1 MTIALPLTLTMCL
14 WGWIVAD
21 YITDD
26 VWESAQLIWE
36 NTPIITD
43 RELADQLTTHFG
55 EDAPKSHTS
64 VGRRRRKEE
73 WVKNNLV
80 SPKKKSIKG
89 NKKHAPS
96 EQNKQNTTHQKA
108 QKTKLVRSKTNKAQN
123 DQKPRTNAP
132 KNEVIKKITDNIVM
146 SAKQRATM
154 IIKHRKRWEKQG
166 DIQDNVVSLSLS
178 LLDDLEDI
186 DADPETIQK
195 KIAVINILANALD
208 VTTRAS
214 KTISEVELPL
224 CGITPEDFS
233 QSDQDRRL
241 GALEALGDIDGQER
255 EARDRL
261 KAELDD
267 RLEWIKETA
276 SSGDFGRTPEPDDD
290 DDIEEIDYTQVDD

>member
-1 MTIALPLTLTMCL
+1 MASKNSVPRDM
-14 WGWIVAD
+14 WEVAR
-21 YITDD
+21 
-26 VWESAQLIWE
+26 LLWE
-36 NTPIITD
+36 NTNKITDADIIT
-43 RELADQLTTHFG
+43 QLEVEFG
-55 EDAPKSHTS
+55 NEVPKSTGTIS
-64 VGRRRRKEE
+64 KRRKKEE
-73 WVKNNLV
+73 WQKNTLPAAAKRKKTQEESGKNRKNSKPKTSNNL
-80 SPKKKSIKG
+80 P
-89 NKKHAPS
+89 
-96 EQNKQNTTHQKA
+96 
-108 QKTKLVRSKTNKAQN
+108 KTNKAQTVEES
-123 DQKPRTNAP
+123 PHL
-132 KNEVIKKITDNIVM
+132 EEKKALVDGIMDNVVM
-146 SAKQRATM
+146 SAKQRAA
-154 IIKHRKRWEKQG
+154 IIVKHRKRWKKQG

-178 LLDDLEDI
+178 LLDDLDDK

-290 DDIEEIDYTQVDD
+290 GIEEIDYTQVDD

>member
-1 MTIALPLTLTMCL
+1 M
-14 WGWIVAD
+14 AD
-21 YITDD
+21 YVTND

-36 NTPIITD
+36 NTPNITD

-64 VGRRRRKEE
+64 VGRRRRKEG

-80 SPKKKSIKG
+80 SPKKKTAKKRTKS

-108 QKTKLVRSKTNKAQN
+108 QKTDLVHSKTNKAQN

-132 KNEVIKKITDNIVM
+132 KNEAIKKITDNVVM
-146 SAKQRATM
+146 SAKQRASM
-154 IIKHRKRWEKQG
+154 IIKHRKRWSKQG
-166 DIQDNVVSLSLS
+166 DIQDNVVMLSLS
-178 LLDDLEDI
+178 LLDDLEDV

-208 VTTRAS
+208 VTTRAG

-233 QSDQDRRL
+233 QSDQERRL
-241 GALEALGDIDGQER
+241 GALEALGDIHNEEA
-255 EARDRL
+255 EARARL

-276 SSGDFGRTPEPDDD
+276 SSGDFGRTPEVD
-290 DDIEEIDYTQVDD
+290 DDIEEIDYTAVDD